1 MRVSPTTRH
10 YPGERGRRNISSWTW
25 RTSCWFCW
33 WAPWWSTLVSSPLTR
48 IRTLTS
54 RPVCSLRHPVLQL
67 RLQDS
72 QRWRAGGTPWRRLEI
87 LLRLRQSK
95 RHRDRLQSALR
106 LLCFHEGI
114 DRQVS
119 TIPVS
124 PWKFDDMMTCDVQ
137 SQRDLRHQLHRTDRE
152 TQLRV
157 WPGRGGGETS
167 LLQWTPKL
175 LLQRRRRHLPQP
187 RQHLNNHWHRGLL
200 LLQWQVGKFTR
211 YF

>member
-1 MRVSPTTRH
+1 MCAGVTNYSSLSWWERTEKHLELNMENIMLVLLVSALMINT
-10 YPGERGRRNISSWTW
+10 GK
-25 RTSCWFCW
+25 F
-33 WAPWWSTLVSSPLTR
+33 STSSPLTR

-54 RPVCSLRHPVLQL
+54 RPVCSLRRPVLQL

-119 TIPVS
+119 TIPLNV
-124 PWKFDDMMTCDVQ
+124 WWHDDMWCSESTRPQAPTPPNWSPNTAVGLTWERWRGDITTAVN
-137 SQRDLRHQLHRTDRE
+137 
-152 TQLRV
+152 TQ
-157 WPGRGGGETS
+157 
-167 LLQWTPKL
+167 TPAS
-175 LLQRRRRHLPQP
+175 
-187 RQHLNNHWHRGLL
+187 
-200 LLQWQVGKFTR
+200 T
-211 YF
+211 

>member
-1 MRVSPTTRH
+1 MFTESLQTNLPHIQTIQVIHFKNYINH
-10 YPGERGRRNISSWTW
+10 YPGERGRRNMEKIIKVLLVSALMINTGK
-25 RTSCWFCW
+25 F
-33 WAPWWSTLVSSPLTR
+33 STSSPLTR

-119 TIPVS
+119 TIPLNV
-124 PWKFDDMMTCDVQ
+124 WWHDDMWCSESTRPQAPTPPNWSRNTAAGLTWERWRGDITTAVN
-137 SQRDLRHQLHRTDRE
+137 
-152 TQLRV
+152 TQ
-157 WPGRGGGETS
+157 
-167 LLQWTPKL
+167 TPAS
-175 LLQRRRRHLPQP
+175 
-187 RQHLNNHWHRGLL
+187 
-200 LLQWQVGKFTR
+200 T
-211 YF
+211 